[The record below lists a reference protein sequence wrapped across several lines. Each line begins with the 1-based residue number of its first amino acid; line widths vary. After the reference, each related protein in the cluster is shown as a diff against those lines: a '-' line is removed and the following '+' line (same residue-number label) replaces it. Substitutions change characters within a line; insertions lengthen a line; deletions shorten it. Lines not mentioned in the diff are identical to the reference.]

1 MTAADD
7 YKAEVK
13 KITEGIAA
21 EVGGNQ
27 ARVREL
33 EQRLAELRR
42 ELDAAAD
49 GRHLVRI
56 AAALAWEDALEALW
70 VESWMT
76 MRPFPRPDR
85 LAKAGPAAELA
96 AQIEQR
102 SAELQAAVR
111 RRGSRRAG

>member
-1 MTAADD
+1 VTAADA

-21 EVGGNQ
+21 EVGSNGQ
-27 ARVREL
+27 RV
-33 EQRLAELRR
+33 AELRAQLV
-42 ELDAAAD
+42 ELGQQLDDAID
-49 GRHLVRI
+49 GRHLVRV

-85 LAKAGPAAELA
+85 LAKAGDPKELA
-96 AQIEQR
+96 ALIEQR
-102 SAELQAAVR
+102 SAELRAAVR
-111 RRGSRRAG
+111 GRRSG

>member
-7 YKAEVK
+7 YKAEVR

-21 EVGGNQ
+21 EVGGNKE
-27 ARVREL
+27 RVREL
-33 EQRLAELRR
+33 EQRVAVLRR

-76 MRPFPRPDR
+76 MKPFPRPDR
-85 LAKAGPAAELA
+85 LAKAGDAAELA
-96 AQIEQR
+96 AIVEQR
-102 SAELQAAVR
+102 SAELQAAAR
-111 RRGSRRAG
+111 RRGPRAG

>member
-1 MTAADD
+1 VSAADD

-21 EVGGNQ
+21 EVGGNSR
-27 ARVREL
+27 RV
-33 EQRLAELRR
+33 AELRERLVELGR
-42 ELDAAAD
+42 ELDRAID

-85 LAKAGPAAELA
+85 LAKAADPAALA
-96 AQIEQR
+96 AEIEQR

-111 RRGSRRAG
+111 GRRGGR